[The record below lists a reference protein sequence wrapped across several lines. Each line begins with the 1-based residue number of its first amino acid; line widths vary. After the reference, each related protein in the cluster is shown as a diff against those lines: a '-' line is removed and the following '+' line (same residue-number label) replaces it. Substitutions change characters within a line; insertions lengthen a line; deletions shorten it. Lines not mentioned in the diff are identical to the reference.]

1 MPRRIVW
8 PVSRS
13 VSRCSEGSARTI
25 LPSAVPNFSCSALA
39 FDFTDTLI
47 TGSGKRMRSRT
58 TGLAESHSV
67 SPVSVSDSETSAM
80 MSPARASSMGFAS
93 LANISTMRPIFSRLP
108 RVVFCTEAPLAST
121 PEYTR
126 TKVSAP

>member
-1 MPRRIVW
+1 MRSSTTGW
-8 PVSRS
+8 S
-13 VSRCSEGSARTI
+13 VSQ
-25 LPSAVPNFSCSALA
+25 
-39 FDFTDTLI
+39 
-47 TGSGKRMRSRT
+47 
-58 TGLAESHSV
+58 SV
-67 SPVSVSDSETSAM
+67 SPVSVSASETSAM

-108 RVVFCTEAPLAST
+108 RVVLVTDMPLVST